1 MIFVKQ
7 KSIFLLI
14 LFSIFSFTMI
24 TGCSAELNIT
34 STDNSVEINFNGK
47 SGQAFEK
54 MIQAAAGLDSSNTVL
69 FDSSEIRAALEK
81 AGFSKIQ
88 INEQRGA
95 NLNIS
100 FLISDKNSFVFTSG
114 LIAQNNGNVQVN
126 LNPITLKLFY
136 DKAPSQITDLLDLML
151 SPVFNDE
158 KMSEEEYIETISSF
172 YGQESGLE
180 LQESEIKITI
190 TGKDKKKQLQKIK
203 LSKLLCGI

>member
-14 LFSIFSFTMI
+14 LFSIFSFSII

-34 STDNSVEINFNGK
+34 SNDNSIEINFNGK

-54 MIQAAAGLDSSNTVL
+54 MIQAATGLDSSNTVL
-69 FDSSEIRAALEK
+69 FDSNEIRAALEK

-114 LIAQNNGNVQVN
+114 LITQNNGNVQVN

-180 LQESEIKITI
+180 LQESEIKITL